1 MLDTSPGFA
10 MYSSVPNVATADEA
24 DLIRNVLA
32 GRRDLFGAL
41 IASHLKPLSRMVRA
55 AVGIHTDVED
65 VVQQTVLKA
74 LLHLDQFRFK
84 ASFRTWLIRIGINEA
99 RQWQRKSS
107 SARLR
112 TADLAGVSDFHAT
125 DDISSPLALC
135 QRDQA
140 ITRLRAAFARLP
152 DKYRVVIRLR
162 DLEELSLSEVAQR
175 LGLTV
180 PAVKT
185 RQLRARR
192 KMAEFLGRSGNS
204 DYVPVTKPHGR
215 PRSSCREC
223 NVTASHQAIS
233 FQ

>member
-152 DKYRVVIRLR
+152 DEY
-162 DLEELSLSEVAQR
+162 
-175 LGLTV
+175 
-180 PAVKT
+180 
-185 RQLRARR
+185 
-192 KMAEFLGRSGNS
+192 RSGHPAARS
-204 DYVPVTKPHGR
+204 GGAQPFRSRPAPGIDGPRGQDAAVACPQKDGGVPGTVREFGLR
-215 PRSSCREC
+215 FRDEAPRE
-223 NVTASHQAIS
+223 TT
-233 FQ
+233 FLLPGM